1 MVLDGYTLTV
11 TPTLQTHE
19 GTYELNLKVKS
30 DSEANQYEE
39 TVQSTVTILPCV
51 ITDFSTDSGDAI
63 DDIFYV
69 IEGT

>member
-1 MVLDGYTLTV
+1 MVLDGFTLTI
-11 TPTLQTHE
+11 TPTLQTHV
-19 GTYELNLKVKS
+19 GTYELNLKVES
-30 DSEANQYEE
+30 DYEPNTYE
-39 TVQSTVTILPCV
+39 PTVQTTVTILPCV